1 MHTEKQSGFEERLS
15 RLGFGKRFTLAAKF
29 NILTI
34 SLVLITSAGACIFM
48 IRMEMT
54 QSYQEL
60 LNHGKTIADTT
71 ARNCELGIY
80 TENRELLFPV
90 LEALASDSVIAY
102 VSVIN
107 RHHAILASRVF
118 QGTDGLFPKHSIP
131 ILDNSPL
138 PQRTDFVDEE
148 SDLKFSRTVADPIRH
163 ADFIDEKNGIRYT
176 EILCPL
182 MSGEDRNISSSPFKD
197 DQSSSVEPV
206 VIGYVRL
213 GLTHEG
219 LQKRIRQM
227 LFSLAIFTSVLV
239 LLGIAF
245 TFFLTRKIT
254 SPLKRLRE
262 ATQDIAEGK
271 FDTPFKIRTSDEI
284 SDLAGSFDHMR
295 DRLQAYRAQIEE
307 RLAVEQRHLLE
318 KEKLM
323 MDLHDGIGGI
333 TTNISI
339 LSALAQQSTDLD
351 HIKRTLCTIS
361 KLSDEGVSEIRS
373 FMQSLDSKEL
383 TWHSLGVEIRK
394 QGSALAEPHSLSFTA
409 EITIENPADQPGSL
423 LWLNLFRIYK
433 ESLTNVIK
441 HSRASSVSV
450 RLYVTTNSL
459 FLSVRDNGLGCAK
472 IPHPGRGL
480 PNMEKR
486 AREIGGALQVSGSGE
501 GTLVNLEIPLPL
513 VYTIQ
518 DREE

>member
-1 MHTEKQSGFEERLS
+1 MHTEKRSGFKARLS
-15 RLGFGKRFTLAAKF
+15 GLRFGKRFTLAAKF

-60 LNHGKTIADTT
+60 LNHGKTIAETT
-71 ARNCELGIY
+71 ARNCELGMY

-90 LEALASDSVIAY
+90 LDGLASDSVIAY

-107 RHHAILASRVF
+107 RQHAVLASRVF
-118 QGTDGLFPKHSIP
+118 QGTEGRLPKHSIP

-138 PQRTDFVDEE
+138 AQRTVFVDEE
-148 SDLKFSRTVADPIRH
+148 STLKYSRPAADSIRH
-163 ADFIDEKNGIRYT
+163 ADFTDEGNGMRYI

-182 MSGEDRNISSSPFKD
+182 ISGEDRSISNSPFKD
-197 DQSSSVEPV
+197 DQSSSVEPA

-213 GLTHEG
+213 GLTQEG

-262 ATQDIAEGK
+262 ATQEIAEGK

-307 RLAVEQRHLLE
+307 RLAVERRHLLE

-351 HIKRTLCTIS
+351 HIKKTLLTIS
-361 KLSDEGVSEIRS
+361 RLSDEGVSEIRS

-383 TWHSLGVEIRK
+383 TWHALGVEIRK

-409 EITIENPADQPGSL
+409 EIVIEDPADQPGSL

-433 ESLTNVIK
+433 ESLTNIIK

-450 RLYVTTNSL
+450 RLYVTTNNL
-459 FLSVRDNGLGCAK
+459 FLSVQDNGLGCATT
-472 IPHPGRGL
+472 PHPGRGL

-486 AREIGGALQVSGSGE
+486 AGEIGGTLQVSGSDE

-513 VYTIQ
+513 VYTKE